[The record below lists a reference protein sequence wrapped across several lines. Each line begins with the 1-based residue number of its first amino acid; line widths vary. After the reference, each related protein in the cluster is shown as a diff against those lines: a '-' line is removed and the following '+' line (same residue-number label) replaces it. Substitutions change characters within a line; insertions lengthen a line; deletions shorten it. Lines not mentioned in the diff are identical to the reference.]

1 VSHVVALVRLLPLA
15 LMGRLA
21 IAFTEITLSVFVV
34 SSSVVVGHQLKAW
47 REWFYDPETTH
58 PWAPTPKPSPSEV
71 ARTQTGAA
79 PAAATASAVS
89 MVVLATPGVAVPV
102 AGALAVGGY
111 GAACRPAAGN
121 EQLVFI
127 NKVAAG
133 ADCVRMVNAPDGVHL
148 IVETYLASTTDFGVI
163 APVDEMPN
171 VRVYA
176 PTTWPSPVLV
186 IRGNPTPSA
195 SAALVLTWQ
204 SRSPLKLLGVSGQK
218 VDLSTDNSGW
228 PRLMVTSPDGRSRQ
242 MYVWTGNAFSAQ

>member
-21 IAFTEITLSVFVV
+21 IAFTEITLAVFVV
-34 SSSVVVGHQLKAW
+34 CSSVVVGHQLKAW

-71 ARTQTGAA
+71 ARTQASAA
-79 PAAATASAVS
+79 PTIATASAVS
-89 MVVLATPGVAVPV
+89 TFVLATPAVAVPV
-102 AGALAVGGY
+102 AGMPVVAGY
-111 GAACRPAAGN
+111 GATCRPAARN

-127 NKVAAG
+127 SKVAAG

-186 IRGNPTPSA
+186 IRATRTPSLG
-195 SAALVLTWQ
+195 SAIVFTWE
-204 SRSPLKLLGVSGQK
+204 SRSPAQLLTVFGQK
-218 VDLSTDNSGW
+218 VDLGTDTAGW
-228 PRLMVTSPDGRSRQ
+228 PRLMVTSIDGKSRQ
-242 MYVWTGNAFSAQ
+242 MWVWTGNAFSAQ